1 MNDNIIKLTNAFTE
15 RLKENTI
22 VKDKLKEENANLNR
36 ENDRLN
42 DELENLKEAY
52 GGENAKLK
60 EENNK
65 LQMDSGFHKGFSFHK
80 QEEVH
85 KLKEEL
91 SEAKAE
97 ALEEHNIARQNNIDF
112 HNECA
117 DYNKLKQEKVNLDKA
132 FSKACIDIDINEISK
147 GKISTNCIESL
158 NTIKEHYLKEASKW

>member
-60 EENNK
+60 AELESEKRLTKQIDKHLFDKEKELLAEEK
-65 LQMDSGFHKGFSFHK
+65 A
-80 QEEVH
+80 
-85 KLKEEL
+85 EL
-91 SEAKAE
+91 SLAELADKKGMFVDISREKTGWDIEIVDKRTGALFESITGKTYAECEEKAIKY
-97 ALEEHNIARQNNIDF
+97 LEG
-112 HNECA
+112 
-117 DYNKLKQEKVNLDKA
+117 LK
-132 FSKACIDIDINEISK
+132 
-147 GKISTNCIESL
+147 
-158 NTIKEHYLKEASKW
+158 

>member
-65 LQMDSGFHKGFSFHK
+65 LQMDSGFHKSFSFYN

-97 ALEEHNIARQNNIDF
+97 ALI
-112 HNECA
+112 
-117 DYNKLKQEKVNLDKA
+117 LDKA
-132 FSKACIDIDINEISK
+132 YDLVCDYTGNDKHHDFELFYKIAGGLVLGTISFKKA
-147 GKISTNCIESL
+147 L
-158 NTIKEHYLKEASKW
+158 KEHYLKEARKC